1 MKIQFIYLPFNKIDI
16 LLLNDE
22 LIIDIKVIHR
32 FRFIAISFQKK
43 QVLYAII
50 DIETTGQSATKGKIT
65 EIAIYIHNGFEITDS
80 FSSLIN
86 PECYIPG
93 FITSLTGIDNEMVRN
108 APKFYEI
115 ARRIVEMTDDKVFV
129 AHNVSFDYRFIQ
141 EEFKRL
147 GYDYQRKTMCTVRM
161 GRKFI
166 PGHKSYSLGK
176 ICDELGISIN
186 GRHRAAGDALATTKL
201 FEIILERKAQ
211 KETKQPPGQ
220 LRLF

>member
-1 MKIQFIYLPFNKIDI
+1 V
-16 LLLNDE
+16 
-22 LIIDIKVIHR
+22 VINCIFTKNNNR
-32 FRFIAISFQKK
+32 
-43 QVLYAII
+43 LYAII
-50 DIETTGQSATKGKIT
+50 DIETTGQSASKGKIT
-65 EIAIYIHNGFEITDS
+65 EIAIFIHNGFQITDS

-93 FITSLTGIDNEMVRN
+93 FITELTGISNEMVRS

-115 ARRIVEMTDDKVFV
+115 ARQVVEMTQDKIFV
-129 AHNVSFDYRFIQ
+129 AHNASFDYRFIQ

-161 GRKFI
+161 GRKFL
-166 PGHKSYSLGK
+166 PGYRSYSLGK

-201 FEIILERKAQ
+201 FEIIMERKAQ